1 MLCIISYTAVCV
13 WLFRNGIVVLFFKHL
28 RWANRRWASID
39 KVAKRIEKES
49 RNMANR
55 ILLWQGK
62 PNTIMTGQTKYYYD
76 RANQIQLWQGKPN
89 TVMTGQT
96 KYYYD
101 RANQILLWS
110 LMRLLP
116 RARYGLDFTKK
127 KQILQGPHIFSY
139 ITFKSTSPLIWQ
151 WHRSA
156 SEV

>member
-13 WLFRNGIVVLFFKHL
+13 WLFRNGIFVLFFKHL

-101 RANQILLWS
+101 RANQILLWCFFCSSYNENLDTLFTYLWLS
-110 LMRLLP
+110 LLHLFYACHAWGKIYENR
-116 RARYGLDFTKK
+116 
-127 KQILQGPHIFSY
+127 FS
-139 ITFKSTSPLIWQ
+139 L
-151 WHRSA
+151 
-156 SEV
+156 